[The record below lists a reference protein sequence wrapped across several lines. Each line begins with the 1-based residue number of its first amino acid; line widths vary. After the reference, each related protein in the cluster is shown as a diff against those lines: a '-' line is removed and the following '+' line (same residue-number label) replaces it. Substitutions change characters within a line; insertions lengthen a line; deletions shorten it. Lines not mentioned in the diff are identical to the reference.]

1 MQDVYSMSMP
11 EAGLQQEKAS
21 DFPNASANSLR
32 LDVIFINE
40 GKYYKQNILQERL
53 LLLRI

>member
-1 MQDVYSMSMP
+1 MSMP